1 MVNSTYLNNVDEQ
14 KVQELLEST
23 TTNATY
29 FTDTVKKVVE
39 SYTGELDD
47 LMYNIYQDI
56 IKQESV
62 PTISIER
69 YYAELTSMLY
79 FMGDRLEKLNVY
91 NDMSKNAARE
101 IFNKAYLDA
110 GSEKDAKGKSIKTVN
125 ELTSIAESAAQYEL
139 VVNQLY
145 DHAYKTTKQKVD
157 AANEMVSTLKNILKK
172 RISEDYINN
181 ALPDSNAR
189 LVEED

>member
-1 MVNSTYLNNVDEQ
+1 MANSTYLNNVDEQ
-14 KVQELLEST
+14 KVQELLDNT

-56 IKQESV
+56 IKQDTV

-145 DHAYKTTKQKVD
+145 DHAYRTAKQKVD

>member
-1 MVNSTYLNNVDEQ
+1 MANSTYLNNVDEQ

-145 DHAYKTTKQKVD
+145 DHAYRTAKQKVD

>member
-1 MVNSTYLNNVDEQ
+1 MTNSTYLNNVDEQ
-14 KVQELLEST
+14 KVQELLDNT

-56 IKQESV
+56 IKQDIV

-145 DHAYKTTKQKVD
+145 DHAYRTAKQKVD

>member
-1 MVNSTYLNNVDEQ
+1 MANSTYLNNIDEQ

-145 DHAYKTTKQKVD
+145 DHAYRTTKQKID